1 MIRSAFN
8 RGWEVR
14 PRSGPFAEFMGPP
27 DPYVEVTLPH
37 DAMLAR
43 ERSPG
48 GTATLGFFPEG
59 AYEYRKTFHV
69 PEEYRGKRVAIE
81 FEGVYRG
88 AMVYINDEFAG
99 QRPFGYSAFVV
110 PADNFLRYGEDNE
123 VRVECRTHHDS
134 RWYSGAGIYR
144 DVHLA
149 VGNMTRIPL
158 DGVRVTTPDVDTDQ
172 AVVVVATLVEHD
184 GPTRTTVDVVTEIR
198 DAAGAVVAT
207 DRSVA
212 SVFPGEPATVRQR
225 LYVKRPELWSVD
237 TPVLYTATVALRDG
251 SGEVDRDQA
260 VFGVR
265 TLRLDVDHGLRINGV
280 PVKLRGACVHHDNG
294 VIGAATI
301 ARAEER
307 RVQLLKDAGFNA
319 VRSAHN
325 PLSRAMLDACDRVGM
340 LVLDEAFDMWT
351 HNKTDGD
358 YGLDFPTWWERDLEA
373 MVRKDANHPSVVMYS
388 IGNEILELGNPS
400 GAAWARRLAEK
411 VRALDDTRYVTNGV
425 NLMLPFL
432 KEVVAMV
439 NDGAPAQAQ
448 HANLNAMMAAMDDAV
463 NTVSASEMVT
473 TRTAEAFAV
482 LDVAGMN
489 YADSRYELDRELF
502 PNRIIVGS
510 ETVAKKIDTNWR
522 LVLDNSHVL
531 GDFTWTGWDY
541 LGEPGL
547 GMVGYADRI
556 TAETSPAQFLLLTA
570 RAGDIDITG
579 HRRPASYYREIV
591 FGLRK
596 DPYIAVQPPSGYGRE
611 TVSGPWAWTDTVSSW
626 TWDHPAGSPV
636 KVEVYSDADEV
647 EILCN
652 GDVVGKAPAGE
663 LHRFRAEFDT
673 TYHPGELIAVAYK
686 DGVEQGRHRLATATG
701 PLALVAD
708 VDRATLRA
716 DDTDLAYVALT
727 LTDAD
732 GNVHRD
738 RDRQVA
744 VRVTGPAVL
753 QGLGSADPLT
763 REPFTAD
770 THTTYEGRALAVIR
784 PTGPG
789 EITVTAT
796 AADCHDATVTVQ
808 AE

>member
-27 DPYVEVTLPH
+27 APYVEVTLPH
-37 DAMLAR
+37 DAMLGR
-43 ERSPG
+43 ERNPG

-69 PEEYRGKRVAIE
+69 PEDYRDKRVAIE

-110 PADNFLRYGEDNE
+110 PVDNFLRYGEDNE

-172 AVVVVATLVEHD
+172 AVVLVTTLVEHD

-198 DAAGAVVAT
+198 DAAGAVAAT
-207 DRSVA
+207 DRSVV

-225 LYVKRPELWSVD
+225 LYVKRPALWSVD
-237 TPVLYTATVALRDG
+237 TPTLYTATVALRDG
-251 SGEVDRDQA
+251 SGDVDQDQA
-260 VFGVR
+260 VFGIR
-265 TLRLDVDHGLRINGV
+265 TLRLDVDHGLRINGE

-319 VRSAHN
+319 IRSAHN
-325 PLSRAMLDACDRVGM
+325 PLGKAMLDACDRLGM
-340 LVLDEAFDMWT
+340 LVMDEAFDMWT
-351 HNKTDGD
+351 QNKTDGD

-373 MVRKDANHPSVVMYS
+373 MVRKDANHPSVIMYS

-432 KEVVAMV
+432 NDVVAMV
-439 NDGAPAQAQ
+439 NDGAPAGAQ

-510 ETVAKKIDTNWR
+510 ETVAKRIDTNWR

-547 GMVGYADRI
+547 GMVGYADQI
-556 TAETSPAQFLLLTA
+556 TPETSPAQFLLLTA

-591 FGLRK
+591 FGLRTA
-596 DPYIAVQPPSGYGRE
+596 PYIAVQPPSGYGRE

-647 EILCN
+647 ELLCN
-652 GDVVGKAPAGE
+652 GEVVGKAPAGE
-663 LHRFRAEFDT
+663 AHRFRAEFDT
-673 TYHPGELIAVAYK
+673 TYRPGELTAVAYK

-708 VDRATLRA
+708 VDRTTLRA
-716 DDTDLAYVALT
+716 DDTDLAYVTLT

-732 GNVHRD
+732 GNVYRD
-738 RDRQVA
+738 RDRQVS

-753 QGLGSADPLT
+753 QGLGSANPLT

-784 PTGPG
+784 PSGPG

-796 AADCHDATVTVQ
+796 TGDCDEARLTIHAK
-808 AE
+808 